1 MARRTRARIAAAAA
15 TAAVIA
21 TVAACGSSSGSGGST
36 ASGKGKYGG
45 TLYVLMNGTMSTAND
60 SLEPASSNAQE
71 SVDMLPL
78 IYSPLTIYV
87 PGSNPTQIAGD
98 LATNGGVASDDAKVW
113 TFHIRKGI
121 DYSYNGQQVTSY
133 DVKYGVERSFASI
146 FAGGFCGPNLNLV
159 GGSTYKG
166 PYTDKSGL
174 SSIQTPDPY
183 TIVFHLTAPNYDFN
197 YDTTY
202 PCFSGVPQS
211 KDTGTKYEND
221 PVTSGPYNI
230 ESYQEGKQLTLVRNP
245 KWKLSLVPEIK
256 AYPDKIVY
264 EMGLDPSVIDQ
275 RLITDQGTDQDAID
289 TDTSVQASDVA
300 EVLNN
305 PRVSSRDAKI
315 TLGANEWMLVM
326 DVKKAPF
333 NNQLVREAMQYAV
346 DKQSFQTA
354 TGGPIAG
361 GPIADNLLGPG
372 ILGYDASYD
381 PYPAGPTG
389 APGKAKALLKQA
401 GYPNGVAVQVEMPS
415 GTAQDDN
422 QATAI
427 ENALDAAGFK
437 VRLDMVPADSFYTNI
452 TYPKS
457 VPQVEVSLWGG
468 DWNDGGQTLGMWD
481 GSYLTPSGPNY
492 DVSNLNEPAINSLFA
507 KGFAEPSPT
516 AAAPIWQKVN
526 EMIMKTAS
534 VVPLIN
540 ESKIYL
546 HGSDVSDEIISDV
559 YGAPTLFDISVN
571 G

>member
-1 MARRTRARIAAAAA
+1 MARRTRARIAAAVAV
-15 TAAVIA
+15 AAVTLTA
-21 TVAACGSSSGSGGST
+21 AACGSSSSGGSA

-87 PGSNPTQIAGD
+87 PGTNPTQIAGD
-98 LATNGGVASDDAKVW
+98 LATNGGVASDGARVW
-113 TFHIRKGI
+113 TFHIRQGI
-121 DYSYNGQQVTSY
+121 DYAGTSQQVTSY
-133 DVKYGVERSFASI
+133 DVKYGVERSFSSI
-146 FAGGFCGPNLNLV
+146 FAGGACGTNLNLV
-159 GGSTYKG
+159 GGSAYKG
-166 PYTDKSGL
+166 PYEDKAGL
-174 SSIQTPDPY
+174 SSIQTPNAS
-183 TIVFHLTAPNYDFN
+183 TIVFNLAAPNYDFN
-197 YDTTY
+197 YQTTY

-211 KDTGTKYEND
+211 KDTGAKYGND
-221 PVTSGPYNI
+221 PVTSGPYTI
-230 ESYQEGKQLTLVRNP
+230 GSFQPGKQLTLVRNP
-245 KWKLSLVPEIK
+245 KWNLSLVPAIK

-275 RLITDQGTDQDAID
+275 RLITDQGTDTDAID
-289 TDTSVQASDVA
+289 TDSTVQASDVA

-305 PRVSSRDAKI
+305 PRVSSRDATI
-315 TLGANEWMLVM
+315 TLGANEWMLIM

-333 NNQLVREAMQYAV
+333 TNQLVREAMQYAV

-389 APGKAKALLKQA
+389 DPAKAKALLKQA
-401 GYPNGVAVQVEMPS
+401 GYPNGVAVQLEMPS
-415 GTAQDDN
+415 GSAQDDN

-427 ENALDAAGFK
+427 EDGLDAAGFK
-437 VRLDMVPADSFYTNI
+437 VTLDMVPADSFYTNI

-468 DWNDGGQTLGMWD
+468 DWNDGGQALSMWD
-481 GSYLTPSGPNY
+481 GSDLTASGPNY
-492 DVSNLNEPAINSLFA
+492 DVSYLNEPAINSLFA
-507 KGFAEPSPT
+507 KGFAEPSAA
-516 AAAPIWQKVN
+516 AAAPIWQQVN
-526 EMIMKTAS
+526 EMIMKSAA

-540 ESKIYL
+540 EGKIYL
-546 HGSDVSDEIISDV
+546 HGSDVSGEIISDV